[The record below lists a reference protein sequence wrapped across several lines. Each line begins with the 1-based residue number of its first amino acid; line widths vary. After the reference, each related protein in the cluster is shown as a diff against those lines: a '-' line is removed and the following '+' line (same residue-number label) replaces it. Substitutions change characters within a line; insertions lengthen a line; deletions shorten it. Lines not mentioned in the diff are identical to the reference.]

1 MKSIYIRFK
10 ILSIY
15 IISAIQYYLKKEKK
29 LIILDDI
36 YPHLLSGFR
45 IAEFNYYLEK
55 IEDSVIYSTGDSFR
69 YLHESRSFEEV
80 TNGYE
85 RLYPEFN
92 HRVFRYDGQKFK
104 AKLAYSVFLVNI
116 YNFLPQITKY
126 KIPFIFTLYPGG
138 GFQLGQFSSDYK
150 LKQVFNS
157 PYFVKV
163 IVTTKITL
171 DYLLN
176 NNLCNENKILFIY
189 GVVVNSSI
197 TKESDNAIRL
207 IKKNKLS
214 FDICF
219 VAHKY
224 SPEGKDKGYDIFI
237 QVAKQL
243 SKIHDNIK
251 FHVVGNFNDT
261 DIDITEIKLKIKFYN
276 TLETSE
282 FPDFYHGIDIIL
294 SPNSSFVLAPGAF
307 DGFPTGA
314 CIEAGLNS
322 VALFVT
328 DDLNQNIF
336 FKEGEEI
343 VIISKEPTEIVNKIL
358 HYYLNPAKLYSI
370 ANNGKEKI
378 QAIYNLEAQMK
389 PRIGI
394 LEKVFS

>member
-1 MKSIYIRFK
+1 MKSIYSRFK
-10 ILSIY
+10 IL
-15 IISAIQYYLKKEKK
+15 IISFFDEIQYYLQKEKK

-55 IEDSVIYSTGDSFR
+55 IKDCVILSTGDSFS
-69 YLHESRSFEEV
+69 YLSESRSFEEV
-80 TNGYE
+80 RIDYE
-85 RLYPEFN
+85 QLYPKFCN
-92 HRVFRYDGQKFK
+92 KVFRYNGQKVK

-116 YNFLPQITKY
+116 YNFLPEITKY

-138 GFQLGQFSSDYK
+138 GFQLGQSSSDYK
-150 LKQVFNS
+150 LKQVFNN
-157 PYFVKV
+157 PYFEKV

-176 NNLCNENKILFIY
+176 NNLCDRDRIVFVY

-197 TKESDNAIRL
+197 AAERDSAIRML
-207 IKKNKLS
+207 KKNKSS

-243 SKIHDNIK
+243 SELHDNIK
-251 FHVVGNFNDT
+251 FHVVGNFNES

-282 FPDFYHGIDIIL
+282 FPDFYNGIDIIL

-336 FKEGEEI
+336 FSEGEEI
-343 VIISKEPTEIVNKIL
+343 VIISKEPTEIMNKIL
-358 HYYLNPAKLYSI
+358 YYYINPDKLFML
-370 ANNGKEKI
+370 AEKGKEKI
-378 QAIYNLEAQMK
+378 REIYNLEAQMK
-389 PRIGI
+389 PRFGI
-394 LEKVFS
+394 LQKALS

>member
-1 MKSIYIRFK
+1 
-10 ILSIY
+10 
-15 IISAIQYYLKKEKK
+15 
-29 LIILDDI
+29 
-36 YPHLLSGFR
+36 
-45 IAEFNYYLEK
+45 
-55 IEDSVIYSTGDSFR
+55 
-69 YLHESRSFEEV
+69 
-80 TNGYE
+80 
-85 RLYPEFN
+85 
-92 HRVFRYDGQKFK
+92 
-104 AKLAYSVFLVNI
+104 
-116 YNFLPQITKY
+116 
-126 KIPFIFTLYPGG
+126 
-138 GFQLGQFSSDYK
+138 
-150 LKQVFNS
+150 
-157 PYFVKV
+157 VKV

-343 VIISKEPTEIVNKIL
+343 VNKIL